1 MNSCKLTIR
10 AVGVM
15 SDFAHLTVCNGFLED
30 IAKGYE
36 YLELTL
42 PQGLYSITMKL
53 DGHIIK
59 KNIRLDFDSE
69 HTLKTPPVYSSLVA
83 AKFES
88 SYAYYIENAERY
100 SKEATVSSGMKG
112 GSVFL
117 FFRYS
122 DFVCS
127 QELNKERR
135 SLGDGFSLLDS
146 NREILY
152 RLQGNNIKENLYNGW
167 MAFNAVLPAGTYYLH
182 YNSIREIPLQV
193 FSDDWQT
200 QVFLTFGKDPIFPS
214 MSIIIAPVEKGF
226 VADDESNYRIDG
238 VRHKFHNGVYYI
250 PEKVLQEFE
259 QGQFTSPMKGL
270 LAAYVYFSSPE
281 VINDQLFRNIITH
294 LADILGKD
302 TPDIKALQVLASQ
315 YYKEPLPQLSITEPG
330 MFLAGARAVIKA
342 SIKQP
347 DIIPDDSPMENIT
360 DNIYGD
366 MIWTSYV
373 PAPLP
378 SPLPASIFSMV
389 EDIVANETSPEEIGQ
404 KLLNSQTVSTL
415 LYYIDKIDK
424 QIDVNDLAAR
434 LKIPP
439 NVVRKTISHIL
450 SFADSMKNPALLS
463 ISNIN
468 KLKDLKT

>member
-1 MNSCKLTIR
+1 MTSCKLKIR

-36 YLELTL
+36 YLELNL
-42 PQGLYSITMKL
+42 PQGLYSITLKL

-59 KNIRLDFDSE
+59 KNIRLDNDSE
-69 HTLKTPPVYSSLVA
+69 HTMQTPPVYSSLVA
-83 AKFES
+83 AQFES
-88 SYAYYIENAERY
+88 SYAYYTENAVRY
-100 SKEATVSSGMKG
+100 SKEPTVNTGDQG
-112 GSVFL
+112 GGLFL

-127 QELNKERR
+127 QELNKERK

-146 NREILY
+146 HRKVLY
-152 RLQGNNIKENLYNGW
+152 RLQGSNICENLYNGW
-167 MAFNAVLPAGTYYLH
+167 MAFNVVLPAGTYYLH
-182 YNSIREIPLQV
+182 YNAIREIPLQV
-193 FSDDWQT
+193 FSNDWQT
-200 QVFLTFGKDPIFPS
+200 QVFLTFGKEPIFPS
-214 MSIIIAPVEKGF
+214 MSIIIAPMGQGF
-226 VADDESNYRIDG
+226 VADDESIYRIDG

-270 LAAYVYFSSPE
+270 LAAYVYFSNAE
-281 VINDQLFRNIITH
+281 VINDQLFRNIIPQ
-294 LADILGKD
+294 LAEILGKD
-302 TPDIKALQVLASQ
+302 SPDIKALQVLASQ
-315 YYKEPLPQLSITEPG
+315 YYKEPLPLVSISEPG
-330 MFLAGARAVIKA
+330 MFLAGVRAVIKG

-347 DIIPDDSPMENIT
+347 DIIPDDSAMENIT
-360 DNIYGD
+360 NNIYGD

-378 SPLPASIFSMV
+378 AGIPASIFSMV
-389 EDIVANETSPEEIGQ
+389 ENIVANETSAEEIGK

-415 LYYIDKIDK
+415 LYYIEKMDN

-450 SFADSMKNPALLS
+450 SFSDSIKKPALLS
-463 ISNIN
+463 I
-468 KLKDLKT
+468 LKDLNT